1 MASTSS
7 AAMSTEEVDEQR
19 RQRIQQEQS
28 DHEFAQRLYQEQF
41 ETPPGTPH
49 NQPSSSHF
57 RPPTPPIPSNSRGR
71 RQVGS
76 NQQPRAMNASR
87 RTPTS
92 SADRP
97 ARRTTSR
104 GGRGA
109 RGGARRGSTSAA
121 TTSTRRGTTTRQRGT
136 SNRGAATPPAR
147 GRRGRPRTATA
158 NISGPQLRFNGDQ
171 LELQNGGQRINVTG
185 QAWMPDSDEDSDF
198 EIGDDVDD
206 EIEDEVDDR
215 MDGVEEEEDSDIE
228 IIRTIEPEDRRR
240 RGRNQP
246 ANSATARRRANQ
258 PTSSATARRRQIQP
272 STSSAVRRVVNPP
285 AAARRRVNQPAISA
299 DYIRSLLNPN
309 LMRDNPRTDPLY
321 RTGRVVPPDDDE
333 EERDWSDLEDIDI
346 GHLDDEEDDL
356 SFSDDDEDDDDD
368 DDLVVDGPIRV
379 ARNNIAQP
387 IFEEDAGFYSR
398 ELDLWHNDD
407 EFRVPPANIPK
418 QKNGQPVEPDPTWGD
433 CTLCL
438 NPPIKPQGCRK
449 CLQFLGCAHCVRRW
463 HGARASTYERPNCP
477 LCRAEW
483 NCHASGTLMMATIE
497 KNRLKKEEQEK
508 KKKAASTSAAGAS
521 TSSVK

>member
-1 MASTSS
+1 MASTSI

-19 RQRIQQEQS
+19 RQLDRIEQERT
-28 DHEFAQRLYQEQF
+28 DRELAQRLYQEQF
-41 ETPPGTPH
+41 ETPPGSPQ
-49 NQPSSSHF
+49 NQPSTSHY
-57 RPPTPPIPSNSRGR
+57 RLPTPPIPSNSRR

-76 NQQPRAMNASR
+76 NQQPRAMNPSR

-104 GGRGA
+104 GGRASRGE

-136 SNRGAATPPAR
+136 SNRGAATPAR

-171 LELQNGGQRINVTG
+171 LELQNGGQLINVTG

-228 IIRTIEPEDRRR
+228 IIGTIEPEDRRR
-240 RGRNQP
+240 RRNQP
-246 ANSATARRRANQ
+246 ASSATARRRANQ
-258 PTSSATARRRQIQP
+258 PTSSATARRRQNQP
-272 STSSAVRRVVNPP
+272 STSSAVRRVVNQP

-309 LMRDNPRTDPLY
+309 LMRDDPRTDPLY
-321 RTGRVVPPDDDE
+321 RAGRVVPPNDDE
-333 EERDWSDLEDIDI
+333 EERDWSDLEDVMGD
-346 GHLDDEEDDL
+346 LDDEDGL
-356 SFSDDDEDDDDD
+356 SLSDDDDD

-387 IFEEDAGFYSR
+387 IFQEDAGFYNR

-418 QKNGQPVEPDPTWGD
+418 QKNGKPVEPDPTWGD
-433 CTLCL
+433 CTLCS

-463 HGARASTYERPNCP
+463 HGARASSYERPNCP

-483 NCHASGTLMMATIE
+483 SCHASGTSMMATIE
-497 KNRLKKEEQEK
+497 KNRLKKKEK
-508 KKKAASTSAAGAS
+508 EKKKAASTSAAGTS
-521 TSSVK
+521 TSSV